1 MLKGDSMELD
11 ERKKKILSSVVEDYI
26 SSAEPVGSKTLAEK
40 YKLDYSPATIR
51 NEMKLLEE
59 GGYLEQPHVSAGR
72 IPSTKGYRY
81 YVDNLMKEKELSMID
96 IDYINNSISGFGNT
110 ERLLEEAADVVS
122 KILLRPTVLTVKHE
136 DSVEH
141 VKIVKISEKLLL
153 VVLLSKSGTVKDC
166 FAKLTDTVE
175 ESIIE
180 ELTATL
186 NTSLVGT
193 PLENLQDALNK
204 VISNELTKFSDV
216 LEQICESIKYEF
228 SKENKKLNSNVE
240 SILNLPE
247 FADVDKAKNFVNILA
262 TKDIIDTTIE
272 NIKEDGLGIVI
283 GSESQEIML
292 KDYSIISLNIDDG
305 NGNKGNISVV
315 TPKRIDYSKTVST
328 LKYINNKFKNLLSSN
343 NKKEGENE

>member
-1 MLKGDSMELD
+1 MELD

-26 SSAEPVGSKTLAEK
+26 SSAEPVGSKTIVEK
-40 YKLDYSPATIR
+40 YNLEYSPATIR

-59 GGYLEQPHVSAGR
+59 GGYLEQPHISAGR

-110 ERLLEEAADVVS
+110 ERLMEEAANVVS

-136 DSVEH
+136 DLLEH

-153 VVLLSKSGTVKDC
+153 VVLISKNGTIKDC
-166 FAKLTDTVE
+166 FAKLTDSVE

-180 ELTATL
+180 ELTDTL
-186 NTSLVGT
+186 NTNLVGT
-193 PLENLQDALNK
+193 PLENLQDALNR
-204 VISNELTKFSDV
+204 VISCELTKFSNV
-216 LEQICESIKYEF
+216 LEQICESIKYEC

-247 FADVDKAKNFVNILA
+247 FSDIDKAKNFVNILS

-272 NIKEDGLGIVI
+272 SIKEDGLGIVI
-283 GSESQEIML
+283 GSESQEVML

-315 TPKRIDYSKTVST
+315 TPKRIDYSKTIST

-343 NKKEGENE
+343 NKKEGEN